1 MTVVASCRRL
11 DHQPEDGRPRW
22 AVTLDD
28 GRALAWDRFTTGPIV
43 MPDAQVDDAC
53 RRLLD
58 VGLAGL
64 PALAAAEV
72 RSYVEDPDDPRP
84 AILLH
89 SATRTTKGFEGDL
102 TDLAEGREPYDVA
115 AYLEARVVSVAR
127 PGDLAVGRTMPW
139 REAVNV
145 HGVDHVDVG
154 DLDHYYLSQALVA
167 AALRHAEAPDPA
179 LDRLIAFLRANPESV
194 VRLYALDTD
203 LQLFLTWLRRAAGL
217 DALNVDANSP
227 EVAGRWNQKNHLH
240 PDVATAAT
248 ARPQAEPTAR
258 PEGDAGPATAAA
270 VLRAESDG
278 SDLERA
284 LGPGI
289 TVLPGYRVA
298 RSAAGGPDGFARDA
312 VAAAARLR
320 DRYGIPACCLKP
332 SEAGDGARIVA
343 PLATD
348 DTAALAEA
356 ARRAFVHGD
365 DYLVE
370 AFVDYRR
377 FAVAGR
383 EFIHA
388 PSGHIAGGHVQPGLT
403 AQLMN
408 GRAWEGNAYIDEHTC
423 ESIGITPDEYAR
435 MRHDLQA
442 VRDAFTSPAAAA
454 AGCRGGLVTGGID
467 FAVGTV
473 GGAFGDTPLVAA
485 TDFNLSSHGAVY
497 LRAFLAQAWASPEV
511 DDGYVAT
518 WVFRPAL
525 DATLSAV
532 RHALAGVGGE
542 GLRTA
547 VASVPGR
554 WGMIGASAPDT
565 ATAIERVRACVDALG
580 AQGLARVAS

>member
-28 GRALAWDRFTTGPIV
+28 GRALAWDRFTTGPVV
-43 MPDAQVDDAC
+43 MADAQVDDAC
-53 RRLLD
+53 RRLLGVD
-58 VGLAGL
+58 LAGL

-84 AILLH
+84 AVLLH

-115 AYLEARVVSVAR
+115 AYLEARVVSIAR

-145 HGVDHVDVG
+145 YGVDHVDIG

-179 LDRLIAFLRANPESV
+179 LDRLIAFLRANPEAV

-240 PDVATAAT
+240 PDLAT
-248 ARPQAEPTAR
+248 ARAR
-258 PEGDAGPATAAA
+258 VDPAAHRSDGAGPATAAA
-270 VLRAESDG
+270 VLRAESGG
-278 SDLERA
+278 SDLERT

-289 TVLPGYRVA
+289 TVLPGYRVT
-298 RSAAGGPDGFARDA
+298 RRAAGGPDAFARDA
-312 VAAAARLR
+312 VAAAEGLR
-320 DRYGIPACCLKP
+320 DRYGVPACCLKP

-348 DTAALAEA
+348 DTAELAEA
-356 ARRAFVHGD
+356 ARRAFAHGD

-370 AFVDYRR
+370 AFVEYRR
-377 FAVAGR
+377 FAAAGR
-383 EFIHA
+383 AFIHA

-423 ESIGITPDEYAR
+423 ESIGITGGEYAT
-435 MRHDLQA
+435 MRRDLQA

-454 AGCRGGLVTGGID
+454 AGCRGGLVTGGVD
-467 FAVGTV
+467 FAIGTV

-497 LRAFLAQAWASPEV
+497 LRAFLAHTWASP
-511 DDGYVAT
+511 DTADGYVAT

-532 RHALAGVGGE
+532 RRALAALGGE

-565 ATAIERVRACVDALG
+565 ATAIERVRGCVDALE
-580 AQGLARVAS
+580 AQGLAGVAP

>member
-43 MPDAQVDDAC
+43 MPDTQVDDAC
-53 RRLLD
+53 RRLLGVD
-58 VGLAGL
+58 VSGLG
-64 PALAAAEV
+64 ALASVEV

-145 HGVDHVDVG
+145 YGVDHVDVG

-167 AALRHAEAPDPA
+167 AALRHAEAPEPA
-179 LDRLIAFLRANPESV
+179 LERLIAFLRANPEAV

-203 LQLFLTWLRRAAGL
+203 LQLFLTWLRRAAGI

-240 PDVATAAT
+240 PDVATAAAT
-248 ARPQAEPTAR
+248 AVAP
-258 PEGDAGPATAAA
+258 DATAAA
-270 VLRAESDG
+270 VLRAESAG
-278 SDLERA
+278 SDLEA
-284 LGPGI
+284 TLAPGI
-289 TVLPGYRVA
+289 TVLPGYRVTRHA
-298 RSAAGGPDGFARDA
+298 AAGPDAFARNA
-312 VAAAARLR
+312 VAAAERLR

-356 ARRAFVHGD
+356 ARRAFAHGD

-383 EFIHA
+383 AFIHA

-423 ESIGITPDEYAR
+423 ESIGITGDEYAR

-442 VRDAFTSPAAAA
+442 IRDAFTSPAAET
-454 AGCRGGLVTGGID
+454 VT
-467 FAVGTV
+467 
-473 GGAFGDTPLVAA
+473 
-485 TDFNLSSHGAVY
+485 
-497 LRAFLAQAWASPEV
+497 
-511 DDGYVAT
+511 
-518 WVFRPAL
+518 
-525 DATLSAV
+525 ATLS
-532 RHALAGVGGE
+532 R
-542 GLRTA
+542 R
-547 VASVPGR
+547 R
-554 WGMIGASAPDT
+554 
-565 ATAIERVRACVDALG
+565 R
-580 AQGLARVAS
+580 